1 MASLGDVAGEE
12 RMTTSGLTPQEA
24 VAALPRRTA
33 HALHAL
39 LEVEHDPSLE
49 GGPFLAS
56 EVVVYDEEALTA
68 RSTAAA
74 LRAAQRLGLAVCA
87 GGYWTPTFRA
97 YDLRGAL
104 EERYLEETSRSGDA

>member
-1 MASLGDVAGEE
+1 
-12 RMTTSGLTPQEA
+12 MTTSGLTPQEV

-87 GGYWTPTFRA
+87 GGYWAPTFRG
-97 YDLRGAL
+97 LT
-104 EERYLEETSRSGDA
+104 TSVVRWRSGSTWKRRAVPAMRHASPEP

>member
-1 MASLGDVAGEE
+1 
-12 RMTTSGLTPQEA
+12 MTTSVPTPQEV
-24 VAALPRRTA
+24 VAGLPRRTA
-33 HALHAL
+33 TRRYVL

-56 EVVVYDEEALTA
+56 QVVVYDEEALTA

-87 GGYWTPTFRA
+87 GGYWTPTFRG

-104 EERYLEETSRSGDA
+104 EERYLEETNRPGDA